1 MGKYFESIK
10 KATINWI
17 NHLKE
22 FKVQTSYSEK
32 VEEVNNLKNLE
43 KQLSSFIIEI
53 RTKDGSEYKAA
64 SVSAAIATIKYHLDS
79 NSVLDLLIFINK
91 AIVSRFCTI
100 ADSKLKALAKIVVSS
115 TPKRLIQKF
124 FIYNAVILS
133 F

>member
-1 MGKYFESIK
+1 MGKK
-10 KATINWI
+10 TLATIHI
-17 NHLKE
+17 SITKE
-22 FKVQTSYSEK
+22 LDYFKDK
-32 VEEVNNLKNLE
+32 IEEVNNLKNLE

>member
-1 MGKYFESIK
+1 KTL
-10 KATINWI
+10 ATIHI
-17 NHLKE
+17 SITKE
-22 FKVQTSYSEK
+22 LDYFKDK
-32 VEEVNNLKNLE
+32 IEEVNNLKNLE